1 MKRHEE
7 PVQDHRGTFRKAVK
21 ARAKPQISPEK
32 VVNKSKP
39 RGRVS
44 SNVTEE
50 EPEAMH
56 VSQSTRSS
64 KTKAESVQ
72 QSQMDEYEALE
83 LLKRMFENLVLRHQK
98 GVR

>member
-1 MKRHEE
+1 ME
-7 PVQDHRGTFRKAVK
+7 DHSHTFRKPAQP
-21 ARAKPQISPEK
+21 KP
-32 VVNKSKP
+32 KSAIAP
-39 RGRVS
+39 ACVS
-44 SNVTEE
+44 SNLKPSGRCSSNNDEE
-50 EPEAMH
+50 ESKAPSH